1 MSESTNNPESPLLW
15 PALVLFVIAV
25 AAYTWYWD
33 THRHVF
39 HAKTGD
45 AMEQVETTPK

>member
-1 MSESTNNPESPLLW
+1 MSEPTPNTESPLLW

-25 AAYTWYWD
+25 ATYTWYWD

-39 HAKTGD
+39 HAKAGD